1 MSEPGN
7 VLNQPMQVGSSTEK
21 LSSTIEEGITL
32 R

>member
-7 VLNQPMQVGSSTEK
+7 VLIQPMQVGFSTEK
-21 LSSTIEEGITL
+21 VGPKIEEGITL